1 MEERGMSQ
9 RTLILVTGATG
20 QQGNA
25 VACSLLRQGQ
35 KVRALT
41 RNPDKAA
48 RLAKAGAEVVKGDLT
63 DPAGLEAALQGVHGV
78 FAMSTPF
85 EAGMDAEVRQGM
97 VLADAAKKAGVQH
110 YVYTSVAS
118 VDSNTGIPHFESKR
132 KVEEYIRQ
140 LGLPATFLRPVWFM
154 ENFGSPWLRPSILQG
169 KLAVPLR
176 PATKLQMIAL
186 QDIGEFGAAA
196 FLRPDRF
203 IGQAIELAGDELTMP
218 EVAAQLSRAMG
229 RPVQFHQIPDEEA
242 AAMVG
247 QDFSVMYR
255 WFNSVGYSV
264 DIPALRQRYG
274 IPLTSFADLVTT
286 ADWAKG

>member
-1 MEERGMSQ
+1 MSQ

-41 RNPDKAA
+41 RNPNKAA

-97 VLADAAKKAGVQH
+97 ALADAAKKAGVQH

-203 IGQAIELAGDELTMP
+203 IGQAIELAGDELTVP

-242 AAMVG
+242 TAMVG
-247 QDFSVMYR
+247 QDFAVMYR

-264 DIPALRQRYG
+264 DIPALRRRYG